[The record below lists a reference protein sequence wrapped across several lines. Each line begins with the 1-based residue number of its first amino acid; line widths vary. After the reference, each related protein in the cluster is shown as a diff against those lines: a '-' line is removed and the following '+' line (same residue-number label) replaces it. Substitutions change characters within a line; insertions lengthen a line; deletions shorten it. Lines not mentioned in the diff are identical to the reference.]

1 MEDFSDGGND
11 FLQNMLEEDR
21 SNSNNDS
28 GGLDADALLR
38 EALNRSGTS
47 LGSDV
52 LLKDGEDDVMMD
64 AAFDKSPLFAKSPL
78 KSPEIMNKLLQ
89 ASGGLPEIGS
99 LAPSSGGGSGG
110 SGNAVWGSAPDN
122 QDSQPSS
129 FGQQQNFFS
138 SQGNKPLN
146 ATLDASPLN
155 LLLGRGGGGMPSNNN
170 NIGNNN
176 NFGNN
181 NNNFNNNL
189 NNNLNNLNNNNNNL
203 NNNNNNSNN
212 PFGGGSGGLTSN
224 SSFGMGFGNSMLRKN
239 SNNNLVN
246 AKFGSVIKASRS
258 SNKMRSHKSDGLLAR
273 AFKQKYNSNSQLNK
287 MNNNGEVT
295 MSAQI
300 PRNAISSFGPAMG
313 NPGGPTPT
321 FGNAINQDGQT
332 PGAQNASWGAPA
344 ASSNSTKE
352 SPFSKFLAEN
362 SSGRKN
368 DTSMMQTNNQMMQAN
383 NQMMQNNNQMMQNNN
398 QPKPDGFGTVR
409 FSTNSATSK
418 SSSTMQDALRMY
430 KKQSKT
436 QSALRQSSQSSLRK
450 HSQSVATFG
459 KTNIESLLPPQHTS
473 GFKSFGTGG
482 GNHNFSFN
490 LNRNTPDNTLP
501 LQKKADAPSLL
512 HQSCR
517 LYPTTAAVVESALR
531 VDPDAV
537 RKPITPVL
545 EKGQAKKVQNT
556 YGYPLNIA
564 LSHGGSLEVLKMLAE
579 AAPEILLEK
588 DGTDGSRSLGI
599 AVMAKNDW
607 SIISM
612 LLRTNVKCIQVAD
625 RRGNYPLHIAA
636 NHGLSLGIVK
646 KLYRLFPKA
655 LQMRNFHSETPLDI
669 AQRSTRCSEE
679 VMNFLQAAAF
689 SGLESAANHMQT
701 LEMEDVMET
710 NL

>member
-1 MEDFSDGGND
+1 MDQFGNNMEDFSEGGND
-11 FLQNMLEEDR
+11 FLQNMLYEDR
-21 SNSNNDS
+21 SNNDS
-28 GGLDADALLR
+28 SGLDADALLR
-38 EALNRSGTS
+38 EAFNRSATS
-47 LGSDV
+47 LGSDP

-64 AAFDKSPLFAKSPL
+64 AGFDKSPFFAKSPL
-78 KSPEIMNKLLQ
+78 KSPEIMSKLLQ
-89 ASGGLPEIGS
+89 KSGLPDLGS
-99 LAPSSGGGSGG
+99 LTPGTGT
-110 SGNAVWGSAPDN
+110 SGNAVWGSSAPDN
-122 QDSQPSS
+122 QGS

-138 SQGNKPLN
+138 PQQGNKPLN
-146 ATLDASPLN
+146 ATLDATPLS
-155 LLLGRGGGGMPSNNN
+155 LSLGRGGGGMSS
-170 NIGNNN
+170 NNN

-181 NNNFNNNL
+181 NNV
-189 NNNLNNLNNNNNNL
+189 
-203 NNNNNNSNN
+203 NSNN
-212 PFGGGSGGLTSN
+212 PFGGGSGGMASN
-224 SSFGMGFGNSMLRKN
+224 NSFGMGFGNSMRRKT
-239 SNNNLVN
+239 SNNNMTN
-246 AKFGSVIKASRS
+246 AKFGGSVIKASIS
-258 SNKMRSHKSDGLLAR
+258 SNKMRAHKSDGLLAR
-273 AFKQKYNSNSQLNK
+273 AFKQKYNSNNQLNK
-287 MNNNGEVT
+287 TNNNAEMTVA
-295 MSAQI
+295 AQI
-300 PRNAISSFGPAMG
+300 PRNAISSYVPDSG
-313 NPGGPTPT
+313 NPSGPTPT
-321 FGNAINQDGQT
+321 FGNASTNQG
-332 PGAQNASWGAPA
+332 GQNASWGSQPGP
-344 ASSNSTKE
+344 SNSTKQ

-368 DTSMMQTNNQMMQAN
+368 DTSMMP
-383 NQMMQNNNQMMQNNN
+383 NNNYQQ
-398 QPKPDGFGTVR
+398 QPKQDTFGTVR
-409 FSTNSATSK
+409 FNTNANSK
-418 SSSTMQDALRMY
+418 SSSTMHDALRMY

-473 GFKSFGTGG
+473 GFRSFGTG
-482 GNHNFSFN
+482 NQNFSFN
-490 LNRNTPDNTLP
+490 LNRNTPNNTTP
-501 LQKKADAPSLL
+501 IHKDADAPSLL

-517 LYPTTAAVVESALR
+517 LYPTTAAVMESALR
-531 VDPDAV
+531 MDPDAV
-537 RKPITPVL
+537 RKPITPIL
-545 EKGQAKKVQNT
+545 EKGQAKKLQNT

-599 AVMAKNDW
+599 AVMANYDW

-701 LEMEDVMET
+701 LEMDDLMET